1 MSRLGER
8 FESDKLGDRVR
19 GVCGD
24 RVHVDLV
31 ECSEIE
37 SCSDSGKS
45 GEPGGS
51 DIVGEFRR
59 EINEG
64 GINKGGINEGGI
76 NEGGINEEG
85 LMTEDEERE

>member
-19 GVCGD
+19 GVRGD
-24 RVHVDLV
+24 RVRMDLV

-51 DIVGEFRR
+51 DIVGEFQR
-59 EINEG
+59 

-76 NEGGINEEG
+76 NEEG
-85 LMTEDEERE
+85 LMMEDEGENDGAYNVAYNA

>member
-1 MSRLGER
+1 M
-8 FESDKLGDRVR
+8 
-19 GVCGD
+19 
-24 RVHVDLV
+24 DLV

-51 DIVGEFRR
+51 DIV
-59 EINEG
+59 NER
-64 GINKGGINEGGI
+64 GI

-85 LMTEDEERE
+85 LMTEDEGENDGAYNVAYNA